1 MKIDGSIILDTQ
13 CIFEDDLPKVI
24 VGNTWYITIKNKGDK
39 VGKLWV
45 PDINGNPVCIGTQ
58 DLTSLETR
66 IQTAE
71 NQINVLNECTH
82 VDMMGKSL
90 IEYVKALPH
99 GTHKCIQFQG
109 ATDTP
114 STNWYY
120 AEIFVHIFNT
130 NYFHINLYRLDAKD
144 TPHYG
149 GCFGGEFSGWEHTPS
164 ASEINNLQE
173 QLNATQEMI
182 INMTNLEG

>member
-1 MKIDGSIILDTQ
+1 MELEKIYPGADTGKDAILKLGRNQ
-13 CIFEDDLPKVI
+13 KVI
-24 VGNTWYITIKNKGDK
+24 SESINENT
-39 VGKLWV
+39 
-45 PDINGNPVCIGTQ
+45 
-58 DLTSLETR
+58 
-66 IQTAE
+66 
-71 NQINVLNECTH
+71 NQINKNTNQIKVLNECTH

-173 QLNATQEMI
+173 QLSATQEMLV
-182 INMTNLEG
+182 NMMKME